1 VAQISP
7 SGSTQSDPQRPGE
20 AFGAAGAVAEGS
32 NPPAEPSDDE
42 TPEQGGF
49 LAATMGELR
58 KVVWPSRQQLFSESI
73 AVILMVAMSAASIAA
88 LDRFYRWVSLQ
99 VFPPS

>member
-7 SGSTQSDPQRPGE
+7 AGSSQSDSQRPGE
-20 AFGAAGAVAEGS
+20 ATGLAGAVAQGS
-32 NPPAEPSDDE
+32 APPAEPSDAD

-49 LAATMGELR
+49 FAATMGELR

-73 AVILMVAMSAASIAA
+73 AVILMVGVSAASIAA

>member
-1 VAQISP
+1 MAQISP
-7 SGSTQSDPQRPGE
+7 SGSTQSDPQHPVE
-20 AFGAAGAVAEGS
+20 QLGAAGAVAAGS
-32 NPPAEPSDDE
+32 LPPQEPADDGAPDE
-42 TPEQGGF
+42 GGF
-49 LAATMGELR
+49 LAATMAELR

-99 VFPPS
+99 VFR